1 MTAVQHQLADEVAV
15 PRHRCRAR
23 AYCGP
28 AHGQSWELDARRP
41 PPRVV
46 KLTVDDQA
54 ISVYRLVCRPRSSR
68 PTRDQSGYYLY
79 VPMQYN
85 LTLVRDPQR

>member
-1 MTAVQHQLADEVAV
+1 MTAVQHQRAAEGAV
-15 PRHRCRAR
+15 PSRRSRAR

-28 AHGQSWELDARRP
+28 AHGQSWEIDAQRP

-46 KLTVDDQA
+46 RLTVDDQA
-54 ISVYRLVCRPRSSR
+54 ISVYRLVCRPRSRRPSR
-68 PTRDQSGYYLY
+68 DRSGYYLY
-79 VPMQYN
+79 VPMQYA